1 MSDLKQIVS
10 DKLLPFVNQ
19 PAQYIGGEVNQLA
32 APGQW
37 EAAEVR
43 VALGFADTYSMGMSH
58 LGSQILYWIVNH
70 LDGACAE
77 RVYCPWIDAEAV
89 MRREGIPLFTW
100 DHRHAVREADF
111 LAVSLQYEMTFTNL
125 LTMIDLAGMPL
136 RSEDRG
142 DADPIVLVGGPQVDN
157 PEPVADFVD
166 LVIVG
171 DGEESLPE
179 LLAAYRNMK
188 YAGIKRRQIITEL
201 ALQFPWCYAPNLYEV
216 SYNPDGTIQAMWPK
230 VPGLPSRIERCHVR
244 DFEHTPVPD
253 RPIVPWIQS
262 VHDRISIEI
271 MRGCPQ
277 VCRFCHAGATKKPM
291 RVRSVE
297 RILQIAETSWK
308 STGSDEIGLLSLST
322 ADYPY
327 FAELAEQIDKQFA
340 SRMVSISVPSLRVDK
355 MLQNIPWLTRSIR
368 KTGMTMAVEA
378 ADDCMREAIQKK
390 VSDENLMAAVQEAY
404 KAGWRSLKLYFM
416 AGFPGESEEDIKG
429 IFRLA
434 CKVSE
439 ARKPFANG
447 GAASINASVSWLV
460 PKPFT
465 PMQWA
470 PQRDAEY
477 FRRVHYTL
485 KNLQMSIRRLPI
497 KIKTH
502 GFARSHLEAVFSRG
516 DRKICRVIERAW
528 RDGARFDAWDDTFV
542 FERWQDAFAKEGLD
556 PAWYANRERPADEIF
571 PWDHIDGPDKA
582 WLRKQYED
590 IFETLRQRPPGQ
602 SL

>member
-1 MSDLKQIVS
+1 MTNLKQTVS
-10 DKLLPFVNQ
+10 DRLLPFIQQ
-19 PAQYIGGEVNQLA
+19 PAQYIGGEVNQLP
-32 APGQW
+32 APDRW

-43 VALGFADTYSMGMSH
+43 VALGFADTYAMGMSH

-70 LDGACAE
+70 IDWACGE
-77 RVYCPWIDAEAV
+77 RVYCPWVDAEEV

-125 LTMIDLAGMPL
+125 LTMLDLAGMPL
-136 RSEDRG
+136 RSNDRT

-157 PEPVADFVD
+157 PEPIAEFVD

-171 DGEESLPE
+171 DGEESLPQ
-179 LLAAYRNMK
+179 LLEAYRQMK
-188 YAGIKRRQIITEL
+188 RAGARRREIITQL
-201 ALQFPWCYAPNLYEV
+201 ALRFPWCYAPNLYEV
-216 SYNPDGTIQAMWPK
+216 TYNDDGTIRAVEPK
-230 VPGLPSRIERCHVR
+230 VPGLPQRIERCHVR
-244 DFEHTPVPD
+244 DFEHASVPE

-291 RVRSVE
+291 RVRSVD
-297 RILQIAETSWK
+297 RILEIAEKSWQ
-308 STGSDEIGLLSLST
+308 STGNDEIGLLSLST
-322 ADYPY
+322 ADYPH
-327 FAELAEQIDKQFA
+327 FAELAERIEQRFA

-368 KTGMTMAVEA
+368 KTGMTIAVEA
-378 ADDCMREAIQKK
+378 ADDCMREAIRKR
-390 VSDENLMAAVQEAY
+390 VTDENLMAAVEQAY

-416 AGFPGESEEDIKG
+416 AGFPGETEEDING

-434 CKVSE
+434 CKVAE
-439 ARKPFANG
+439 VRKPIAG
-447 GAASINASVSWLV
+447 GAAAVNASVSWLV

-470 PQRDAEY
+470 PQKDAEY

-485 KNLQMSIRRLPI
+485 KNLEKALRRLPV

-502 GFARSHLEAVFSRG
+502 GFARSFLEAVFSRG
-516 DRKICRVIERAW
+516 DRKQCRAIERAW
-528 RDGARFDAWDDTFV
+528 RDGARFDAWDDTFR
-542 FERWQDAFAKEGLD
+542 FERWQAAFAAEGLD

-571 PWDHIDGPDKA
+571 PWDHIEGPDKA

-590 IFETLRQRPPGQ
+590 IFETLKKRPEGK

>member
-1 MSDLKQIVS
+1 MTNLKQIVS
-10 DKLLPFVNQ
+10 DRLLPFIQQ
-19 PAQYIGGEVNQLA
+19 PAQYIGGEVNQLP
-32 APGQW
+32 APGRW
-37 EAAEVR
+37 ESAEVR

-70 LDGACAE
+70 IDWACSE
-77 RVYCPWIDAEAV
+77 RVYCPWVDAEAV
-89 MRREGIPLFTW
+89 MRREEIPLFTW
-100 DHRHAVREADF
+100 DNRHAVREADF

-125 LTMIDLAGMPL
+125 LTMLDLAGMPL
-136 RSEDRG
+136 RSQDRT

-157 PEPVADFVD
+157 PEPMAEFVD

-171 DGEESLPE
+171 DGEESLPS
-179 LLAAYRNMK
+179 LLEEYRNLK
-188 YAGIKRRQIITEL
+188 RAGIKRREIITKL
-201 ALQFPWCYAPNLYEV
+201 ALRFPWCYAPNLYEV
-216 SYNPDGTIQAMWPK
+216 LYNPDGTIRAMQPK
-230 VPGLPSRIERCHVR
+230 IPGLPSRIERCHIR
-244 DFEHTPVPD
+244 DFDHAPVPE

-291 RVRSVE
+291 RIRSVD
-297 RILQIAETSWK
+297 RILEIAEESWK

-322 ADYPY
+322 ADYPH
-327 FAELAEQIDKQFA
+327 FTELAERIDKQF
-340 SRMVSISVPSLRVDK
+340 SHRMVSISVPSMRVDK
-355 MLQNIPWLTRSIR
+355 MLQNIPWLTKSIR

-378 ADDCMREAIQKK
+378 ADDVMREAIRKK
-390 VSDENLMAAVQEAY
+390 VTDDNLMAAVEQAY

-416 AGFPGESEEDIKG
+416 AGFPGETEEDIKG

-434 CKVSE
+434 CKVAE
-439 ARKPFANG
+439 ARKPIAG
-447 GAASINASVSWLV
+447 GSASVNASVSWLV

-470 PQRDAEY
+470 PQKDAEY
-477 FRRVHYTL
+477 FRRVHYAL
-485 KNLQMSIRRLPI
+485 KSLQGAMRRLPV

-502 GFARSHLEAVFSRG
+502 GFARSFLEAVFSRG
-516 DRKICRVIERAW
+516 DRKLCRVIEAAW
-528 RDGARFDAWDDTFV
+528 RDGARFDAWDDTFD
-542 FERWQDAFAKEGLD
+542 FDRWKTMFDRAGID
-556 PAWYANRERPADEIF
+556 PAWYANRERSADEIF

-590 IFETLRQRPPGQ
+590 IFATLQQRPSGK
-602 SL
+602 SV